1 MRASPRF
8 AVFVQKRVR
17 LISHR
22 SLPPRISYRAAM
34 SVSPPIE
41 HAFPLLRSNADSAG
55 VAALIVGTAIT
66 AWSGVLVRF
75 LDIGPLAGGAWRM
88 ALAVPALAVWSK
100 VAHSRR
106 SGGGKLAPSAGLL
119 ILAGLAFALNIGA
132 FHISLSG
139 TTVANAG
146 FIGAVGPIVTV
157 VGGALFFRE
166 RARARVWL
174 ALGLALCG
182 AWVMAGMLAPS
193 RVGYGD
199 AFALAAS
206 IAYGSY
212 LLVIKRLR
220 DSLDGVTAT
229 LWSAAVAAV
238 VLAAAAWLHGETM
251 IPTSTFGWMIVAL
264 LALLIHAMGQGLTS
278 VALGRAP
285 VGLVALVILAQ
296 PPFSALFAWFVLGEA
311 MTPLQFAG
319 GAIILAAVLLSGP
332 PTASPSR
339 RCAPS
344 GTPRR

>member
-1 MRASPRF
+1 
-8 AVFVQKRVR
+8 
-17 LISHR
+17 
-22 SLPPRISYRAAM
+22 M

-41 HAFPLLRSNADSAG
+41 TALPLLRSNVDSAG

-66 AWSGVLVRF
+66 AWSGVLARF

-88 ALAVPALAVWSK
+88 ALAVPALAAWAK
-100 VAHSRR
+100 LAQRTP
-106 SGGGKLAPSAGLL
+106 GGGAKLRPSAGLL
-119 ILAGLAFALNIGA
+119 ILAGLAFALNIGS
-132 FHISLSG
+132 FHISLTG

-157 VGGALFFRE
+157 VGGALFFGE
-166 RARARVWL
+166 RARSRVWFAFAL
-174 ALGLALCG
+174 ALGG

-193 RVGYGD
+193 RVGFGD
-199 AFALAAS
+199 AFALSAS

-220 DSLDGVTAT
+220 DRLDGVTAT
-229 LWSAAVAAV
+229 LWSAAVSAV
-238 VLAAAAWLHGETM
+238 VLAAAAWLHGEKM
-251 IPTSTFGWMIVAL
+251 IPTSLLGWVVVAL
-264 LALLIHAMGQGLTS
+264 LALLIHAMGQGLTA
-278 VALGRAP
+278 VAMGRAP

-296 PPFSALFAWFVLGEA
+296 PPFSALFAWLVLGEA
-311 MTPLQFAG
+311 MTPLQIAG